1 MKDFEGY
8 FTLDGSV
15 GLYSASDND
24 IYHSV
29 YGALSE
35 AYDKFICPA
44 NLNEYFEKN
53 NKIEILDICYG
64 IGYNTKSFLNYF
76 LENIYQKK
84 NKKNKTLT
92 ANIDPIYT
100 DNISNF
106 EFLCFE
112 EKETAKCSNYD
123 VAIQEFYKPKEIF
136 DIYKSNRREFN
147 IGEIISIY

>member
-1 MKDFEGY
+1 MKNFEGY

-44 NLNEYFEKN
+44 NLNEFFEKN

-64 IGYNTKSFLNYF
+64 IGYNTKSFLKYF
-76 LENIYQKK
+76 LENNYKKK
-84 NKKNKTLT
+84 NKKK
-92 ANIDPIYT
+92 
-100 DNISNF
+100 
-106 EFLCFE
+106 
-112 EKETAKCSNYD
+112 
-123 VAIQEFYKPKEIF
+123 
-136 DIYKSNRREFN
+136 
-147 IGEIISIY
+147 

>member
-44 NLNEYFEKN
+44 NLNEYF
-53 NKIEILDICYG
+53 
-64 IGYNTKSFLNYF
+64 
-76 LENIYQKK
+76 
-84 NKKNKTLT
+84 
-92 ANIDPIYT
+92 
-100 DNISNF
+100 
-106 EFLCFE
+106 
-112 EKETAKCSNYD
+112 
-123 VAIQEFYKPKEIF
+123 
-136 DIYKSNRREFN
+136 
-147 IGEIISIY
+147 